1 MIHSN
6 SSTSNDRVP
15 VLSPD
20 DRWDDAEA
28 SAPETSA
35 TATVLPPRRTAAG
48 RSSDESA
55 ASAESAQTGLRI
67 EPNLAR
73 LEATDS
79 PLRIEVQKIDGSVI
93 RLDPEAPAAAKI
105 ARHVAFHEKPEPDP
119 DAASPGEGRDWG
131 LAHRHPLRWLLG
143 AAALVMVLVIVAM
156 TLLPKIN
163 AKNALRPRQQR
174 ATFTAETDGSGNPAM
189 ALPLAKQSEAMQ
201 IFRAYAQAVHVDDL
215 IPLVRDGRALKETL
229 RDHWRPLGI
238 SKQWAPASDAS
249 WAASVAADHPCGI
262 LKGSFPD
269 RSKFTAYFT
278 NDGDHLLLDWKA
290 TVGFGT
296 ASFAQLEKNEGDP
309 GEIRGEI
316 SPADFYSATW
326 PEADYRSHR
335 LVSPDGET
343 VIWCYTR
350 RGSAT
355 EETITA
361 IFKKTPIL
369 KEAHHSRKITVRLE
383 RGPAGSLPNQWLVGG
398 LLLVDWISP

>member
-6 SSTSNDRVP
+6 LSDSNKHVP

-20 DRWDDAEA
+20 DRWDEAEA
-28 SAPETSA
+28 STPETRAA
-35 TATVLPPRRTAAG
+35 TTVLPPRRTAAD
-48 RSSDESA
+48 RSPDESA

-73 LEATDS
+73 LEVADS
-79 PLRIEVQKIDGSVI
+79 PPRFEVQEIDGTVI

-131 LAHRHPLRWLLG
+131 LAHRHSLRWLLG
-143 AAALVMVLVIVAM
+143 AAALVMALVIVAM

-163 AKNALRPRQQR
+163 AKNALRPRQQKE
-174 ATFTAETDGSGNPAM
+174 TFTAETDGAGSPAM
-189 ALPLAKQSEAMQ
+189 ALPLAKQPEAMQ
-201 IFRAYAQAVHVDDL
+201 IFRAYAQAVHVDEL

-229 RDHWRPLGI
+229 RGNWHPLGI
-238 SKQWAPASDAS
+238 SKQWTPPADTG
-249 WAASVAADHPCGI
+249 WAASVAAGHPCGI
-262 LKGSFPD
+262 LKGRFPD

-296 ASFAQLEKNEGDP
+296 ASFAQLAKNEGDP

-316 SPADFYSATW
+316 SRAEFYSATW
-326 PEADYRSHR
+326 PEADYRSYR

-350 RGSAT
+350 LGSAT

-361 IFKKTPIL
+361 LFKKTAIL

-398 LLLVDWISP
+398 LLHIDWIAP